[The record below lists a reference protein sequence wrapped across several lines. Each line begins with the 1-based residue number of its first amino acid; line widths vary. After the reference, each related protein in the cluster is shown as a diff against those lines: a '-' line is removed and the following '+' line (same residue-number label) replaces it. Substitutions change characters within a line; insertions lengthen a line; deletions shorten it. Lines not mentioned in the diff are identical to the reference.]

1 MIASRLARLA
11 LCAFGSALFLNVDFV
26 KSALGQAA
34 VAQDE
39 PPRSLDPRLKIEL
52 FAENPQLATP
62 TGIDVDHAGRVW
74 LIESNT
80 HFPPEGYKGHPTDR
94 VLVMEDTDSD
104 GKGRDHKADKITVFK
119 DGLTHTM
126 SIAVKP
132 VWLDLNLIRSGGRKS
147 PEPASDS
154 KEPRDPKSD
163 ADSGDSRPPLREDK
177 SLDIFIATRREIL
190 LCTDTDGDLKC
201 DETKRLVH
209 LETKG
214 NYPHN
219 GLAGFAFDAL
229 GNMFFGFGEN
239 LGADYKLIGSDGTTL
254 SGGGEGGNVY
264 RCRPDGSKL
273 ERWATGFWNPHASCF
288 DAFGRLFTLDNDPD
302 SRPPCR
308 LLHIIPGGDY
318 GYKFRN
324 GRKGTHPFTSWNGE
338 IPGTLPM
345 VSGTGEAPS
354 GIVCYESDGFP
365 EDYLGTLLVGSWG
378 DHRIDKFVL
387 KPRGASFESLPQ
399 PVIKGGENFRPVGLA
414 LSPDGSLYVTDWVLK
429 DYKLHGKGR
438 VWRVS
443 AKEEKKPVPQ
453 PSHDKLAK
461 SQFGELWKLIEHSHL
476 AVRRSAARVYA
487 LREDDYWK
495 NADADK
501 LRDRP
506 VALHEDGFPAL
517 KATESL
523 KKLSLRGKYELLLA
537 RAALSLK
544 LDDDGPFQLTK
555 DGSAYSDIVDAAYL
569 RLLDPIYGII
579 TSDATD
585 HAAYEMDWMDQ
596 LDDLQE
602 PVDPTVWLE
611 LARLESLIHGA
622 FVFTCGTGRDHYYT
636 KLPKYLDNPDPF
648 VFSALVEGA
657 TREPGVVYRAVE
669 RSWDEPTASEGMRLL
684 TVLAARRRSPA
695 LQQFVRLGLDDP
707 SPKVRRM
714 AVQWVAEEN
723 LTGFRPSVE
732 KVLASEPMTG
742 DLFMACLASLSMLD
756 GVPPAEFEKAPPVQ
770 HILPIV
776 KDAQRSASLR
786 AIALRM
792 LPPTLK
798 ELDGKLLGTLVAS
811 TDEGLRREAVRT
823 LGHSPISE
831 RDPLLRGVAADESL
845 DANLRADAVA
855 GLAPVDHHAKLNEAT
870 RDLLVKLVSGKDV
883 SLGIEAVRSLRGA
896 AMAKPDQA
904 GSDAKVTAVLKQ
916 LATEL
921 KIEEPGDLRPPLR
934 DAEEGLRPRLREA
947 FAFALGKRPNSDA
960 ARTQYSVLSTD
971 PLATQ
976 TTGDNKPI
984 GDAVA
989 GRRVFFHT
997 NSAGCFKC
1005 HTVGGRGGQVG
1016 PDLTVIAR
1024 TMDRQKL
1031 AESIL
1036 EPSKEISPQFTTWA
1050 VETTS
1055 GKVLTGMLLG
1065 EEVNGDL
1072 RLGDNTGKVFFVPF
1086 NEIETRQPLKT
1097 STMPDKLHEQLT
1109 RTEFRDLVAYLETL
1123 K

>member
-1 MIASRLARLA
+1 MTPTRLAILT
-11 LCAFGSALFLNVDFV
+11 LLFVFVSSTFG
-26 KSALGQAA
+26 
-34 VAQDE
+34 QDE

-52 FAENPQLATP
+52 FAENPQIATP

-74 LIESNT
+74 AIESNT
-80 HFPPEGYKGHPTDR
+80 HFPPEGYQGHPTDR
-94 VLVMEDTDSD
+94 VLVMEDTDTD
-104 GKGRDHKADKITVFK
+104 GARDHKADKITVFK

-132 VWLDLNLIRSGGRKS
+132 VWLEMVEGLGLKVEGQKQPKQQPPSSLSS
-147 PEPASDS
+147 PSTIN
-154 KEPRDPKSD
+154 PRPSTV
-163 ADSGDSRPPLREDK
+163 
-177 SLDIFIATRREIL
+177 FIATRREIL

-209 LETKG
+209 LETTG

-239 LGADYKLIGSDGTTL
+239 LGADYKIIGSDGITL

-264 RCRPDGSKL
+264 RCKPDGSKL

-387 KPRGASFESLPQ
+387 KPRGASFESFPQ

-414 LSPDGSLYVTDWVLK
+414 LAPDGSLYVTDWVLK

-443 AKEEKKPVPQ
+443 AKDEPKREVV
-453 PSHDKLAK
+453 DAIKLAPPVNPIELRERLSAKRLDTRRRTANQASK
-461 SQFGELWKLIEHSHL
+461 SPETMARMEALLSDKTLDRRAFEEGVRFVGTHREIRESGEHHRHIAAMNWMRSDDPFLRRAAVYQMTIIPMNIDRL
-476 AVRRSAARVYA
+476 AQWFVDHTENEANLVRRVNTMEVATLV
-487 LREDDYWK
+487 LRESH
-495 NADADK
+495 
-501 LRDRP
+501 P
-506 VALHEDGFPAL
+506 Q
-517 KATESL
+517 
-523 KKLSLRGKYELLLA
+523 SLRLA
-537 RAALSLK
+537 SLAIK
-544 LDDDGPFQLTK
+544 
-555 DGSAYSDIVDAAYL
+555 SA
-569 RLLDPIYGII
+569 
-579 TSDATD
+579 
-585 HAAYEMDWMDQ
+585 
-596 LDDLQE
+596 E
-602 PVDPTVWLE
+602 PV
-611 LARLESLIHGA
+611 S
-622 FVFTCGTGRDHYYT
+622 
-636 KLPKYLDNPDPF
+636 
-648 VFSALVEGA
+648 
-657 TREPGVVYRAVE
+657 
-669 RSWDEPTASEGMRLL
+669 
-684 TVLAARRRSPA
+684 RRIA
-695 LQQFVRLGLDDP
+695 I
-707 SPKVRRM
+707 
-714 AVQWVAEEN
+714 QWVGEEN
-723 LTGFRPSVE
+723 LKELRPEVE

-776 KDAQRSASLR
+776 RDAKRSASLR

-798 ELDGKLLGTLVAS
+798 ELDGKLLGELVTVMKEEPGDSRPPLA
-811 TDEGLRREAVRT
+811 DELRREAVRT
-823 LGHSPISE
+823 LQHSPIPE
-831 RDPLLRGVAADESL
+831 RDELLRPIAADESL
-845 DANLRADAVA
+845 DVNLRADAVA
-855 GLAPVDHHAKLNEAT
+855 GLAPVDHHAKLNDAT
-870 RDLLVKLVSGKDV
+870 RDLLLKLLRHPKSSETSDV
-883 SLGIEAVRSLRGA
+883 STLAVEAVRSLRGA
-896 AMAKPDQA
+896 AMSKGDEPTRDT
-904 GSDAKVTAVLKQ
+904 KVAETLKQ
-916 LATEL
+916 LDAEL
-921 KIEEPGDLRPPLR
+921 KKGEPAGSRRPL
-934 DAEEGLRPRLREA
+934 AEA
-947 FAFALGKRPNSDA
+947 IAFALGQGREGSAHQKPTVDELVGTA
-960 ARTQYSVLSTD
+960 L
-971 PLATQ
+971 P
-976 TTGDNKPI
+976 TGN
-984 GDAVA
+984 AEA
-989 GRRVFFHT
+989 GRRVFFNA

-1072 RLGDNTGKVFFVPF
+1072 RLGDNTGKIFFVPF
-1086 NEIETRQPLKT
+1086 KDIETRQPLKT
-1097 STMPDKLHEQLT
+1097 STMPEKLHEQLT
-1109 RTEFRDLVAYLETL
+1109 PSEFRDLIAYLETL

>member
-11 LCAFGSALFLNVDFV
+11 LCAFGSTLFLNADFV
-26 KSALGQAA
+26 QSVLGQTA

-74 LIESNT
+74 AIESNT

-94 VLVMEDTDSD
+94 ILVMEDTDTG

-132 VWLDLNLIRSGGRKS
+132 VWLEMVDGRGLKVDGQKETKPTESSPPSSPSTLN
-147 PEPASDS
+147 
-154 KEPRDPKSD
+154 PRPSTV
-163 ADSGDSRPPLREDK
+163 
-177 SLDIFIATRREIL
+177 FIATRREIL

-201 DETKRLVH
+201 DETKQLVH

-239 LGADYKLIGSDGTTL
+239 LGADYKIIGSDGTTL
-254 SGGGEGGNVY
+254 SGGGEGGNIY
-264 RCRPDGSKL
+264 RCKPDGSKL

-414 LSPDGSLYVTDWVLK
+414 LAPDGSLYVTDWVLK

-443 AKEEKKPVPQ
+443 AKEEAKRSVVDVATIRNETSLPKLKELVKS
-453 PSHDKLAK
+453 PSLVVRRTAAIQMASVKGGKEFLSDLTDDPTISTRTSTELIWIDSGAFTHTGRLLPTKSPDAFVLAESLNTVVMLVNFRQMIENQLAK
-461 SQFGELWKLIEHSHL
+461 GAFNEKQADVTQFKNHLCLLSARRNYPQDKPLAKLGVAHPDPM
-476 AVRRSAARVYA
+476 VRR
-487 LREDDYWK
+487 L
-495 NADADK
+495 
-501 LRDRP
+501 
-506 VALHEDGFPAL
+506 
-517 KATESL
+517 
-523 KKLSLRGKYELLLA
+523 
-537 RAALSLK
+537 
-544 LDDDGPFQLTK
+544 
-555 DGSAYSDIVDAAYL
+555 
-569 RLLDPIYGII
+569 
-579 TSDATD
+579 
-585 HAAYEMDWMDQ
+585 
-596 LDDLQE
+596 
-602 PVDPTVWLE
+602 
-611 LARLESLIHGA
+611 
-622 FVFTCGTGRDHYYT
+622 
-636 KLPKYLDNPDPF
+636 
-648 VFSALVEGA
+648 
-657 TREPGVVYRAVE
+657 
-669 RSWDEPTASEGMRLL
+669 
-684 TVLAARRRSPA
+684 
-695 LQQFVRLGLDDP
+695 
-707 SPKVRRM
+707 

-723 LTGFRPSVE
+723 LKELRPEVE

-742 DLFMACLASLSMLD
+742 ELFMACLASLSMLD

-770 HILPIV
+770 HVLPIV
-776 KDAQRSASLR
+776 RDANRSASLR
-786 AIALRM
+786 AIALRI

-798 ELDGKLLGTLVAS
+798 ELDGKLLGELLMQGEEPGDSRPALGR
-811 TDEGLRREAVRT
+811 EELRREAVRT
-823 LGHSPISE
+823 LGHSPIPE
-831 RDPLLRGVAADESL
+831 RDFLLRGIAADESL
-845 DANLRADAVA
+845 DVNLRADAVA
-855 GLAPVDHHAKLNEAT
+855 GLAGVDHHAKLNDTT
-870 RDLLVKLVSGKDV
+870 RDLLVKLLSGKDD
-883 SLGIEAVRSLRGA
+883 SLAVEALRSLRGA
-896 AMAKPDQA
+896 TMAKPDQP
-904 GSDAKVTAVLKQ
+904 GSDAQVVAALKQ

-921 KIEEPGDLRPPLR
+921 KIEEPGDSRRPLGKT
-934 DAEEGLRPRLREA
+934 EEGLRPRLREGV
-947 FAFALGKRPNSDA
+947 AFALGQRFTEKPTVSPTSVPDPAVPQPSTLDDQPSA
-960 ARTQYSVLSTD
+960 A
-971 PLATQ
+971 
-976 TTGDNKPI
+976 
-984 GDAVA
+984 A

-1050 VETTS
+1050 IETKA

-1086 NEIETRQPLKT
+1086 NDIETRQPLKT
-1097 STMPDKLHEQLT
+1097 STMPEKLHEQLT
-1109 RTEFRDLVAYLETL
+1109 PTEFRDLIAYMETL

>member
-1 MIASRLARLA
+1 MTPSRSHRLTVIAV
-11 LCAFGSALFLNVDFV
+11 GSTLLLN
-26 KSALGQAA
+26 SISTPPCC
-34 VAQDE
+34 AQDE

-94 VLVMEDTDSD
+94 VLVMEDADTD

-132 VWLDLNLIRSGGRKS
+132 VWLEMVEGRGLKVEGQKETKPAESS
-147 PEPASDS
+147 PPSS
-154 KEPRDPKSD
+154 PSTINPRPST
-163 ADSGDSRPPLREDK
+163 L
-177 SLDIFIATRREIL
+177 FIATRREIL

-201 DETKRLVH
+201 DEAKRLVH
-209 LETKG
+209 LETTG

-239 LGADYKLIGSDGTTL
+239 LGADYKLIGSDGITL

-318 GYKFRN
+318 GYRFRN

-365 EDYLGTLLVGSWG
+365 DDYLGTLLVGSWG

-414 LSPDGSLYVTDWVLK
+414 LAPDGSLYVTDWVLK

-443 AKEEKKPVPQ
+443 AKEETKRRASSLESLQREQSSETLTKSLHSPVLQ
-453 PSHDKLAK
+453 MRRLAASLLAK
-461 SQFGELWKLIEHSHL
+461 TDDGKKSLETIGQERWQGSRRQFEAMWVRWSAGMEPFDIAIDLDFDDVDLSDPFELVEATKNI
-476 AVRRSAARVYA
+476 A
-487 LREDDYWK
+487 L
-495 NADADK
+495 
-501 LRDRP
+501 LTST
-506 VALHEDGFPAL
+506 
-517 KATESL
+517 TESL
-523 KKLSLRGKYELLLA
+523 KQLIVETENSVPSKLENREREIELRQIAML
-537 RAALSLK
+537 
-544 LDDDGPFQLTK
+544 
-555 DGSAYSDIVDAAYL
+555 
-569 RLLDPIYGII
+569 
-579 TSDATD
+579 
-585 HAAYEMDWMDQ
+585 
-596 LDDLQE
+596 
-602 PVDPTVWLE
+602 
-611 LARLESLIHGA
+611 
-622 FVFTCGTGRDHYYT
+622 
-636 KLPKYLDNPDPF
+636 
-648 VFSALVEGA
+648 
-657 TREPGVVYRAVE
+657 
-669 RSWDEPTASEGMRLL
+669 
-684 TVLAARRRSPA
+684 LAARTKFPTDQSLVAIGLRNTAPSIRRH
-695 LQQFVRLGLDDP
+695 
-707 SPKVRRM
+707 
-714 AVQWVAEEN
+714 AVQWVGEEN
-723 LTGFRPSVE
+723 LKELRPEVE

-776 KDAQRSASLR
+776 MDAQRSASLR

-792 LPPTLK
+792 LPPALK
-798 ELDGKLLGTLVAS
+798 ELDGKLLGELVAS

-823 LGHSPISE
+823 LGHSPIPE
-831 RDPLLRGVAADESL
+831 RDQLLRSIAADESL

-855 GLAPVDHHAKLNEAT
+855 GLAPVDHHAKLNDAT
-870 RDLLVKLVSGKDV
+870 RDLLVKLLRDKNDPLVV
-883 SLGIEAVRSLRGA
+883 EAVRSLRGA
-896 AMAKPDQA
+896 VMAKSDQA
-904 GSDAKVTAVLKQ
+904 GNDAKVVAALKE
-916 LATEL
+916 LAMEL
-921 KIEEPGDLRPPLR
+921 KIEEPGDSRPPLGET
-934 DAEEGLRPRLREA
+934 EEGLRPRLREA
-947 FAFALGKRPNSDA
+947 VAFALGKRFTEKPAVTQRPVPDLAAPDPSVPQPSTIDPQPLGDA
-960 ARTQYSVLSTD
+960 A
-971 PLATQ
+971 
-976 TTGDNKPI
+976 
-984 GDAVA
+984 A
-989 GRRVFFHT
+989 GRRTFFHT
-997 NSAGCFKC
+997 NSVGCFKC

-1050 VETTS
+1050 VETTN

-1086 NEIETRQPLKT
+1086 NEIETRQPMKT

-1109 RTEFRDLVAYLETL
+1109 PTEFRDLIAYLETL

>member
-1 MIASRLARLA
+1 MVIVPVASLGARSHNAASLPVTHFENFDMIASRLARLA
-11 LCAFGSALFLNVDFV
+11 LCAFGSTLFLNADFV
-26 KSALGQAA
+26 QSALGQTA

-74 LIESNT
+74 TIESNT

-94 VLVMEDTDSD
+94 ILVMEDTDAD

-132 VWLDLNLIRSGGRKS
+132 VWLEMVDGRGLKVDGQKETKPTESSPPSSPSTLN
-147 PEPASDS
+147 
-154 KEPRDPKSD
+154 PRPSTV
-163 ADSGDSRPPLREDK
+163 
-177 SLDIFIATRREIL
+177 FIATRREIL
-190 LCTDTDGDLKC
+190 LCTDTDGDLKS
-201 DETKRLVH
+201 DETKQLVH

-239 LGADYKLIGSDGTTL
+239 LGADYKIIGSDGITL
-254 SGGGEGGNVY
+254 SGGGEGGNIY
-264 RCRPDGSKL
+264 RCKPDGSKL

-365 EDYLGTLLVGSWG
+365 DDYLGTLLVGSWG

-414 LSPDGSLYVTDWVLK
+414 LAPDGSLYVTDWVLK

-443 AKEEKKPVPQ
+443 AKEETKRRASSLESPQWEQSSETLTKSLHSPVLQ
-453 PSHDKLAK
+453 MRRLAASLLAK
-461 SQFGELWKLIEHSHL
+461 TDDGKKALETIRQERWQGSRRQFEAMWARWSTGMERVGIAIDLDFDGVDLSDPFELAEATQNI
-476 AVRRSAARVYA
+476 A
-487 LREDDYWK
+487 L
-495 NADADK
+495 
-501 LRDRP
+501 LTST
-506 VALHEDGFPAL
+506 
-517 KATESL
+517 TESL
-523 KKLSLRGKYELLLA
+523 KQLIVEAETSVPSELENREREIELRQIAML
-537 RAALSLK
+537 
-544 LDDDGPFQLTK
+544 
-555 DGSAYSDIVDAAYL
+555 
-569 RLLDPIYGII
+569 
-579 TSDATD
+579 
-585 HAAYEMDWMDQ
+585 
-596 LDDLQE
+596 
-602 PVDPTVWLE
+602 
-611 LARLESLIHGA
+611 
-622 FVFTCGTGRDHYYT
+622 
-636 KLPKYLDNPDPF
+636 
-648 VFSALVEGA
+648 
-657 TREPGVVYRAVE
+657 
-669 RSWDEPTASEGMRLL
+669 
-684 TVLAARRRSPA
+684 LAARMKFSTDQSLVAIGLRSTAPSIRRH
-695 LQQFVRLGLDDP
+695 V
-707 SPKVRRM
+707 
-714 AVQWVAEEN
+714 VQWVGEEN
-723 LTGFRPSVE
+723 LKELRPEVE

-742 DLFMACLASLSMLD
+742 ELFMACLASLSMLD

-770 HILPIV
+770 HVLPIV
-776 KDAQRSASLR
+776 RDANRSASLR

-798 ELDGKLLGTLVAS
+798 ELDGELLGELLMQGEEPGDSRPALGR
-811 TDEGLRREAVRT
+811 EELRREAVRT
-823 LGHSPISE
+823 LGHSPIPE
-831 RDPLLRGVAADESL
+831 RDSLLRGIAADESF
-845 DANLRADAVA
+845 DVNLRADAVA
-855 GLAPVDHHAKLNEAT
+855 GLAGVDHHAKLNDAT
-870 RDLLVKLVSGKDV
+870 RDLLVKLLSGKDD
-883 SLGIEAVRSLRGA
+883 SLAVEALRSLRGA
-896 AMAKPDQA
+896 TMAKPDQP
-904 GSDAKVTAVLKQ
+904 GSDAKVAEALRQ
-916 LATEL
+916 LATAL
-921 KIEEPGDLRPPLR
+921 KIEEPGDSRPPLGKA
-934 DAEEGLRPRLREA
+934 DGKTEEGLRPRLREGV
-947 FAFALGKRPNSDA
+947 AFALGQRFTEKPTVSPTSVPDPA
-960 ARTQYSVLSTD
+960 APQPSTLD
-971 PLATQ
+971 DQPSA
-976 TTGDNKPI
+976 
-984 GDAVA
+984 AA

-1050 VETTS
+1050 IETKA

-1086 NEIETRQPLKT
+1086 NDIETRQPLKT
-1097 STMPDKLHEQLT
+1097 STMPEKLHEQLT
-1109 RTEFRDLVAYLETL
+1109 PTEFRDLIAYMETL

>member
-1 MIASRLARLA
+1 MPHVVSITNLGSLGMTPFRFVFFALLA
-11 LCAFGSALFLNVDFV
+11 LRSFVLASTAF
-26 KSALGQAA
+26 
-34 VAQDE
+34 AQDE
-39 PPRSLDPRLKIEL
+39 PPHSLDPRLKIEL
-52 FAENPQLATP
+52 FAENPQIATP

-74 LIESNT
+74 AIESNT
-80 HFPPEGYKGHPTDR
+80 HFPPEGYQGHPTDR
-94 VLVMEDTDSD
+94 VLVMEDKD
-104 GKGRDHKADKITVFK
+104 GDRKADKITVFK

-132 VWLDLNLIRSGGRKS
+132 VWLEFDKGTRGPGDKGKEASAPRVSLS
-147 PEPASDS
+147 P
-154 KEPRDPKSD
+154 
-163 ADSGDSRPPLREDK
+163 PPLVV
-177 SLDIFIATRREIL
+177 FIATRREIL

-209 LETKG
+209 LETTG

-239 LGADYKLIGSDGTTL
+239 LGADYKIIGSDGTTL

-318 GYKFRN
+318 GYRFRN

-387 KPRGASFESLPQ
+387 KPRGASFESMPQ

-414 LSPDGSLYVTDWVLK
+414 LAPDGSLYVTDWVLK

-438 VWRVS
+438 VWRIS
-443 AKEEKKPVPQ
+443 AKEEPKRKVVTSDAVTENASPE
-453 PSHDKLAK
+453 SLRALLASKRTDLRRGAAK
-461 SQFGELWKLIEHSHL
+461 SLSRMTDQADFLKALLRDDTTSTRSRCEILWAISQVPVELLNYHFQASVKLQDAPIRGRFDEAIVAAIPLLKTPQFLTERNDELGIAIDDYFVFGVKLNKSIPFHL
-476 AVRRSAARVYA
+476 ASQVRVAVESRSIG
-487 LREDDYWK
+487 E
-495 NADADK
+495 
-501 LRDRP
+501 RP
-506 VALHEDGFPAL
+506 VGLNEFDKQVTDALWESNYDKDG
-517 KATESL
+517 
-523 KKLSLRGKYELLLA
+523 
-537 RAALSLK
+537 SLK
-544 LDDDGPFQLTK
+544 L
-555 DGSAYSDIVDAAYL
+555 
-569 RLLDPIYGII
+569 
-579 TSDATD
+579 
-585 HAAYEMDWMDQ
+585 
-596 LDDLQE
+596 
-602 PVDPTVWLE
+602 PVTFPH
-611 LARLESLIHGA
+611 ESE
-622 FVFTCGTGRDHYYT
+622 
-636 KLPKYLDNPDPF
+636 DPF
-648 VFSALVEGA
+648 LFAAKIAQHGSRNGDNMTFYMSQRYYVSNHHAQE
-657 TREPGVVYRAVE
+657 TTEWSR
-669 RSWDEPTASEGMRLL
+669 
-684 TVLAARRRSPA
+684 LAALLSARSGGPDSSSA
-695 LQQFVRLGLDDP
+695 VVRLGLTDE
-707 SPKVRRM
+707 SPLVRR
-714 AVQWVAEEN
+714 AAIQWAGEEK
-723 LTGFRPSVE
+723 LKQFRWLVE
-732 KVLASEPMTG
+732 SVLASEPMTG
-742 DLFMACLASLSMLD
+742 DLFMVCLASLSMLD
-756 GVPPAEFEKAPPVQ
+756 GVPPAEFEKAPPVE
-770 HILPIV
+770 HVLPIV

-798 ELDGKLLGTLVAS
+798 ELDGKLLGELVAS

-823 LGHSPISE
+823 LGHSPIPE
-831 RDPLLRGVAADESL
+831 RDQLLRGIAADESL

-855 GLAPVDHHAKLNEAT
+855 GLAGVDHHAKLNDAT
-870 RDLLVKLVSGKDV
+870 RDLLVKLLRDKNETLTV
-883 SLGIEAVRSLRGA
+883 EALRSLRGP
-896 AMAKPDQA
+896 AMAKADQPA
-904 GSDAKVTAVLKQ
+904 SDPKVTETLKQ
-916 LATEL
+916 LDAEL
-921 KIEEPGDLRPPLR
+921 KTKEPGDSRPPLR
-934 DAEEGLRPRLREA
+934 EA
-947 FAFALGKRPNSDA
+947 VEFAIGKRFTEKPSVDQPSTLDHQPSA
-960 ARTQYSVLSTD
+960 A
-971 PLATQ
+971 
-976 TTGDNKPI
+976 
-984 GDAVA
+984 A
-989 GRRVFFHT
+989 GRRTFFHT

-1072 RLGDNTGKVFFVPF
+1072 RLGNNLGEVFFVPF
-1086 NEIETRQPLKT
+1086 KDIETRQPMKA
-1097 STMPDKLHEQLT
+1097 SIMPDKLHEQLT
-1109 RTEFRDLVAYLETL
+1109 PTEFRDLIAYLETL

>member
-1 MIASRLARLA
+1 MLRLRATASGPTMPSVASVTRLENLDMTPFRFVYSALPA
-11 LCAFGSALFLNVDFV
+11 LCSLVVVSSAI
-26 KSALGQAA
+26 S
-34 VAQDE
+34 QDE

-52 FAENPQLATP
+52 FAENPQIATP

-74 LIESNT
+74 AIESNT
-80 HFPPEGYKGHPTDR
+80 HFPPEGYQGHPTDR
-94 VLVMEDTDSD
+94 VLVMEDTD
-104 GKGRDHKADKITVFK
+104 RDRKADKITVFR

-126 SIAVKP
+126 SVAVKP
-132 VWLDLNLIRSGGRKS
+132 VWLELPVVKDKETRGQGDKGKEGSDPRVSLS
-147 PEPASDS
+147 PA
-154 KEPRDPKSD
+154 
-163 ADSGDSRPPLREDK
+163 PLV
-177 SLDIFIATRREIL
+177 LFIATRREIL

-201 DETKRLVH
+201 DETKQLVH
-209 LETKG
+209 LETTG

-239 LGADYKLIGSDGTTL
+239 LGADYKILGSDGTTL

-365 EDYLGTLLVGSWG
+365 DDYLGTLLVGSWG

-414 LSPDGSLYVTDWVLK
+414 LAPDGSLYVTDWVLK

-443 AKEEKKPVPQ
+443 AKEEPKRRVIDVAAIRNETSLPRLHELLKS
-453 PSHDKLAK
+453 PS
-461 SQFGELWKLIEHSHL
+461 L
-476 AVRRSAARVYA
+476 AVRRTTVRRLLAVKGG
-487 LREDDYWK
+487 L
-495 NADADK
+495 
-501 LRDRP
+501 
-506 VALHEDGFPAL
+506 
-517 KATESL
+517 ESL
-523 KKLSLRGKYELLLA
+523 KPVARTLSPQIANELNWWMDSKVKHTGVLTLTTASKDDPFAFSDMIDTVADFPVERIVSFLKKETSNRQLSERNLLVC
-537 RAALSLK
+537 
-544 LDDDGPFQLTK
+544 Q
-555 DGSAYSDIVDAAYL
+555 AYL
-569 RLLDPIYGII
+569 L
-579 TSDATD
+579 S
-585 HAAYEMDWMDQ
+585 
-596 LDDLQE
+596 
-602 PVDPTVWLE
+602 
-611 LARLESLIHGA
+611 
-622 FVFTCGTGRDHYYT
+622 
-636 KLPKYLDNPDPF
+636 
-648 VFSALVEGA
+648 
-657 TREPGVVYRAVE
+657 
-669 RSWDEPTASEGMRLL
+669 
-684 TVLAARRRSPA
+684 ARRRSPKDEA
-695 LQQFVRLGLDDP
+695 VAAVGLKYIEPSVKRL
-707 SPKVRRM
+707 
-714 AVQWVAEEN
+714 AVQWVGEEN
-723 LTGFRPSVE
+723 FKELRPEVE

-786 AIALRM
+786 AIALRV

-798 ELDGKLLGTLVAS
+798 ELDGKLLGELVAS

-831 RDPLLRGVAADESL
+831 RDQLLRGIAADESL
-845 DANLRADAVA
+845 DVNLRADAVA
-855 GLAPVDHHAKLNEAT
+855 GLAGVDHHAKLNDAT
-870 RDLLVKLVSGKDV
+870 RDLLVKLLRDKNETLTV
-883 SLGIEAVRSLRGA
+883 EALRSLRGP
-896 AMAKPDQA
+896 AMAMLDQP
-904 GSDAKVTAVLKQ
+904 SRDPKVTEALKQ
-916 LATEL
+916 LAAEL
-921 KIEEPGDLRPPLR
+921 KLAEPGDSRPPLR
-934 DAEEGLRPRLREA
+934 KDEEGLRPTLREA
-947 FAFALGKRPNSDA
+947 VAFAFGKRFTEKPAVPQPSVPDPSAPQPSTLDHQLSA
-960 ARTQYSVLSTD
+960 A
-971 PLATQ
+971 
-976 TTGDNKPI
+976 
-984 GDAVA
+984 A

-1036 EPSKEISPQFTTWA
+1036 EPSKEISPQFTTWT

-1055 GKVLTGMLLG
+1055 GKLLTGMLLG

-1072 RLGDNTGKVFFVPF
+1072 RLGDSTGKVFFVPF
-1086 NEIETRQPLKT
+1086 NEIETRQPMKA
-1097 STMPDKLHEQLT
+1097 SIMPDKLHEQLT
-1109 RTEFRDLVAYLETL
+1109 PTEFRDLIAYLETL

>member
-11 LCAFGSALFLNVDFV
+11 LCAFGSTLFLNADFV
-26 KSALGQAA
+26 QSALGQTA

-74 LIESNT
+74 TIESNT

-94 VLVMEDTDSD
+94 ILVMEDTDAD

-132 VWLDLNLIRSGGRKS
+132 VWLEMVDGRGLKVDGQKETKPTESSPPSSPSTLN
-147 PEPASDS
+147 
-154 KEPRDPKSD
+154 PRPSTV
-163 ADSGDSRPPLREDK
+163 
-177 SLDIFIATRREIL
+177 FIATRREIL
-190 LCTDTDGDLKC
+190 LCTDTDGDLKS
-201 DETKRLVH
+201 DETKQLVH

-239 LGADYKLIGSDGTTL
+239 LGADYKIIGSDGITL
-254 SGGGEGGNVY
+254 SGGGEGGNIY
-264 RCRPDGSKL
+264 RCKPDGSKL

-414 LSPDGSLYVTDWVLK
+414 LAPDGSLYVTDWVLK

-443 AKEEKKPVPQ
+443 AKEETKRNVVNVATMNISTPVDVLKT
-453 PSHDKLAK
+453 HMK
-461 SQFGELWKLIEHSHL
+461 SPRLD
-476 AVRRSAARVYA
+476 VRRTSARLLRTTPAGWKELLHFVPWRERTFKDRSHFEAANAASSHPGNTNGDHRNRGEAIEDSYFFGSDVPGPHGIIVRQGDDIATRIEATDIHTLAASVATMSLYKVSDRFLVDWMKVGYVPGYLEPPSDAVTKVKRHARHRLA
-487 LREDDYWK
+487 C
-495 NADADK
+495 
-501 LRDRP
+501 
-506 VALHEDGFPAL
+506 
-517 KATESL
+517 
-523 KKLSLRGKYELLLA
+523 LLLA
-537 RAALSLK
+537 RRVKPSLSQIAAAGLRE
-544 LDDDGPFQLTK
+544 K
-555 DGSAYSDIVDAAYL
+555 D
-569 RLLDPIYGII
+569 P
-579 TSDATD
+579 
-585 HAAYEMDWMDQ
+585 
-596 LDDLQE
+596 
-602 PVDPTVWLE
+602 
-611 LARLESLIHGA
+611 
-622 FVFTCGTGRDHYYT
+622 
-636 KLPKYLDNPDPF
+636 
-648 VFSALVEGA
+648 LVLFA
-657 TREPGVVYRAVE
+657 
-669 RSWDEPTASEGMRLL
+669 
-684 TVLAARRRSPA
+684 
-695 LQQFVRLGLDDP
+695 
-707 SPKVRRM
+707 
-714 AVQWVAEEN
+714 AVQWVGEEN
-723 LTGFRPSVE
+723 LKELRPEVE

-742 DLFMACLASLSMLD
+742 ELFMACLASLSMLD

-770 HILPIV
+770 HVLPIV
-776 KDAQRSASLR
+776 RDANRSASLR

-798 ELDGKLLGTLVAS
+798 ELDGELLGELLMQGEEPGDSRPALGR
-811 TDEGLRREAVRT
+811 EELRREAVRT
-823 LGHSPISE
+823 LGHSPIPE
-831 RDPLLRGVAADESL
+831 RDSLLRGIAADESL
-845 DANLRADAVA
+845 DVNLRADAVA
-855 GLAPVDHHAKLNEAT
+855 GLAGVDHHAKLNDAT
-870 RDLLVKLVSGKDV
+870 RDLLVKLLSGKDD
-883 SLGIEAVRSLRGA
+883 SLAVEALRSLRGA
-896 AMAKPDQA
+896 TMAKPDQP
-904 GSDAKVTAVLKQ
+904 GSDAKVAEALKQ
-916 LATEL
+916 LATAL
-921 KIEEPGDLRPPLR
+921 KIEEPGDSRPALGKA
-934 DAEEGLRPRLREA
+934 DGKTEEGLRPRLREGV
-947 FAFALGKRPNSDA
+947 AFALGQRFTEKPTVSPTSVPDPA
-960 ARTQYSVLSTD
+960 APQPSTLD
-971 PLATQ
+971 DQPSA
-976 TTGDNKPI
+976 
-984 GDAVA
+984 AA

-1050 VETTS
+1050 IETKA

-1086 NEIETRQPLKT
+1086 NDIETRQPLKT
-1097 STMPDKLHEQLT
+1097 STMPEKLHEQLT
-1109 RTEFRDLVAYLETL
+1109 PTEFRDLIAYMETL

>member
-1 MIASRLARLA
+1 MTPFRFLR
-11 LCAFGSALFLNVDFV
+11 SALLILVPFV
-26 KSALGQAA
+26 PASVAL
-34 VAQDE
+34 AQDE

-52 FAENPQLATP
+52 FAENPQIVTP

-74 LIESNT
+74 AIESNT
-80 HFPPEGYKGHPTDR
+80 HFPPEGYQGHPTDR
-94 VLVMEDTDSD
+94 VLVMEDTNGD
-104 GKGRDHKADKITVFK
+104 RKADKITVFR

-126 SIAVKP
+126 SIALKP
-132 VWLDLNLIRSGGRKS
+132 VWLDI
-147 PEPASDS
+147 EPANVA
-154 KEPRDPKSD
+154 RTGSD
-163 ADSGDSRPPLREDK
+163 AKPISPMPTKPLAA
-177 SLDIFIATRREIL
+177 FIATRREIL

-201 DETKRLVH
+201 DETKQLVH

-239 LGADYKLIGSDGTTL
+239 LGADYKIIGSDGTTL
-254 SGGGEGGNVY
+254 SGGGEGGNIY
-264 RCRPDGSKL
+264 RCKPDGSKL

-288 DAFGRLFTLDNDPD
+288 DAFGRMFTLDNDPD

-318 GYKFRN
+318 GYRFRN

-414 LSPDGSLYVTDWVLK
+414 LAPDGSLYVTDWVLK

-443 AKEEKKPVPQ
+443 AKQPTKSMFDVTRFKDDPPYGMQALKDSPQ
-453 PSHDKLAK
+453 
-461 SQFGELWKLIEHSHL
+461 L
-476 AVRRSAARVYA
+476 AVRREAARKLVMMPEMRDDLRAILSDTEVSTRGRIEALWAIAQVPIEQQDFRILPNYGNKAPLISAADEVA
-487 LREDDYWK
+487 CAFVPLIGTAQFPFVDIDDRFAK
-495 NADADK
+495 AI
-501 LRDRP
+501 DR
-506 VALHEDGFPAL
+506 AS
-517 KATESL
+517 TR
-523 KKLSLRGKYELLLA
+523 LSG
-537 RAALSLK
+537 
-544 LDDDGPFQLTK
+544 DWFQ
-555 DGSAYSDIVDAAYL
+555 
-569 RLLDPIYGII
+569 PIEG
-579 TSDATD
+579 DQFRP
-585 HAAYEMDWMDQ
+585 DQ
-596 LDDLQE
+596 LDRFR
-602 PVDPTVWLE
+602 
-611 LARLESLIHGA
+611 LALHFTSHAA
-622 FVFTCGTGRDHYYT
+622 FVDLNLEVGNLFRTRER
-636 KLPKYLDNPDPF
+636 PIDPF
-648 VFSALVEGA
+648 LFVAGVNAVKEHRGPAGCFTNVGVDYLEEDPLHGIAAFDRSFRDGTEITHSA
-657 TREPGVVYRAVE
+657 TFRA
-669 RSWDEPTASEGMRLL
+669 LHL
-684 TVLAARRRSPA
+684 LAALGSTRDQIA
-695 LQQFVRLGLDDP
+695 AIRLGITDRDP
-707 SPKVRRM
+707 MVRRI
-714 AVQWVAEEN
+714 AVQAIGESNRSELRWLVD
-723 LTGFRPSVE
+723 V
-732 KVLASEPMTG
+732 VLNDPIMTS

-798 ELDGKLLGTLVAS
+798 ELDGKLLGELVAS

-831 RDPLLRGVAADESL
+831 RDQLLRRIAADESL

-855 GLAPVDHHAKLNEAT
+855 GLAGVDHHTKLNDAT
-870 RDLLVKLVSGKDV
+870 RDLLVKLLRDKNNALAV
-883 SLGIEAVRSLRGA
+883 EAIRSLRSA
-896 AMAKPDQA
+896 VMAKQDQSA
-904 GSDAKVTAVLKQ
+904 SDPKVAEAMRQ
-916 LATEL
+916 LDVEL
-921 KIEEPGDLRPPLR
+921 KAKEPGDSRSP
-934 DAEEGLRPRLREA
+934 LREA
-947 FAFALGKRPNSDA
+947 VAFALGNSRVGTAHQKPKVEDLVGDA
-960 ARTQYSVLSTD
+960 HL
-971 PLATQ
+971 
-976 TTGDNKPI
+976 TGDS
-984 GDAVA
+984 AA

-997 NSAGCFKC
+997 NSAGCFRC

-1036 EPSKEISPQFTTWA
+1036 EPSKEISPQFTSWA

-1072 RLGDNTGKVFFVPF
+1072 RLGDNTGKIFFVPF
-1086 NEIETRQPLKT
+1086 KEIETRQPMKA
-1097 STMPDKLHEQLT
+1097 SIMPDKLHEQLT
-1109 RTEFRDLVAYLETL
+1109 PTDFRDLIAYLETL